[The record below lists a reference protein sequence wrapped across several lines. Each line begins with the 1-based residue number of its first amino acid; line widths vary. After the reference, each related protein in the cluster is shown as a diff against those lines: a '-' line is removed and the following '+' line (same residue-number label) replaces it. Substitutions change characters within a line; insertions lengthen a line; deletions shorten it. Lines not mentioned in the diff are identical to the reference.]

1 MIRLK
6 DYLDRLCNMFEES
19 IMKYDKCKN
28 DEDKANM
35 YGDIYGDFEEYV
47 ETIFKELINDINEQ
61 IKIEID
67 EEDLL

>member
-6 DYLDRLCNMFEES
+6 NYSDRLCNMFEES

-28 DEDKANM
+28 DEDKTNM

-47 ETIFKELINDINEQ
+47 GTILKELIGEVNKQAN
-61 IKIEID
+61 IEID
-67 EEDLL
+67 EGDLL

>member
-6 DYLDRLCNMFEES
+6 EYTYKLCDKFEES
-19 IMKYDKCKN
+19 FIVYDKCK
-28 DEDKANM
+28 DEDEKGNK